1 MNTCLVMNLILSPR
15 VFLHLYTMKAIFYV
29 FLDMEPHF
37 LVALGVAERTVHYHI
52 FLPAH

>member
-1 MNTCLVMNLILSPR
+1 MNLILSPR

-37 LVALGVAERTVHYHI
+37 FVALGVAERAVHYNFF